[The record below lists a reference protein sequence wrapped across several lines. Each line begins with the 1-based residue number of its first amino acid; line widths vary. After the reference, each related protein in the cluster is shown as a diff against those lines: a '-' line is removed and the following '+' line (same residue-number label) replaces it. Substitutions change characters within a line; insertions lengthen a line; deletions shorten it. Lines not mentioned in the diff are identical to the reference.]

1 MNMHNQPKGEYQ
13 EASPYFVNGST
24 SQQLPEGVV
33 SRNRGAFDTSFYS
46 GQDAEGNLLADIPL
60 EVTQNL
66 LERGQGRYNIY
77 CAPCHNYTG
86 DGQGVIVQKGMPQPA
101 SFHEQRLR
109 DQNIGY
115 FYFVATNGFGRMF
128 SYASR
133 ITPEDRWAIAA
144 YVRALQ
150 LSQHATLNDVPSE
163 LRDELKTAGSIIPNH
178 GGEE

>member
-1 MNMHNQPKGEYQ
+1 
-13 EASPYFVNGST
+13 
-24 SQQLPEGVV
+24 
-33 SRNRGAFDTSFYS
+33 
-46 GQDAEGNLLADIPL
+46 
-60 EVTQNL
+60 
-66 LERGQGRYNIY
+66 
-77 CAPCHNYTG
+77 
-86 DGQGVIVQKGMPQPA
+86 MPQPA

-144 YVRALQ
+144 YVRVLQ